1 MNLAVRLIVSGGCGT
16 VLSKEDLAIKSRH
29 IAVDVETSGLAAVS
43 GGRVIEIGAVAI
55 EEGRIVAELSTLI
68 QTGTPISYGAFKIH
82 GISREMLRGQ
92 PAPDEVW
99 PAFLN
104 FIGNA
109 PLIAHNAPFDT
120 GFIRHELALLG
131 LGLPNPSI
139 CTVRLAR
146 RCCPQLPN
154 HRLAT
159 VARHLLGELPGD
171 CHLHRALDD
180 ARLAARIWMAMH
192 NFKK

>member
-16 VLSKEDLAIKSRH
+16 VLSKEDQAITSRH

-55 EEGRIVAELSTLI
+55 EGRRMVAELSTLI

-120 GFIRHELALLG
+120 GFIRHELALL
-131 LGLPNPSI
+131 P
-139 CTVRLAR
+139 AA
-146 RCCPQLPN
+146 PQSP
-154 HRLAT
+154 
-159 VARHLLGELPGD
+159 PGN
-171 CHLHRALDD
+171 RGPAP
-180 ARLAARIWMAMH
+180 AG
-192 NFKK
+192 